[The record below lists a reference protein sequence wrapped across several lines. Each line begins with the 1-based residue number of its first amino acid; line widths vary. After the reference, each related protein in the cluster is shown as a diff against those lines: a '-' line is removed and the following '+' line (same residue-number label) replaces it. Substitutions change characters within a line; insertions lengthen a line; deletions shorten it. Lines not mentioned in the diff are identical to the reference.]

1 MEVKGIMKEKG
12 KITVTGFIFLLL
24 ILYGGFAAV
33 QLISASMME
42 TQIEN
47 EVHDTIGFIRGA
59 DLTEDKAYEAIKNI
73 LQKNKVIFDEKKNGA
88 LVVRIDRR
96 EGKISY
102 QFMYDVEVNLIFF
115 KHRRTVEV
123 KNEMRNYG

>member
-1 MEVKGIMKEKG
+1 MKQKG
-12 KITVTGFIFLLL
+12 KITFTGFIFLLL

-42 TQIEN
+42 SQIEN

-59 DLTEDKAYEAIKNI
+59 DLTEEKAYEAIKNI
-73 LQKNKVIFDEKKNGA
+73 LQKNKIIFDEKKNGA
-88 LVVRIDRR
+88 LVVRIDHR
-96 EGKISY
+96 EGKIFY
-102 QFMYDVEVNLIFF
+102 HFIYDVEVNLIFF